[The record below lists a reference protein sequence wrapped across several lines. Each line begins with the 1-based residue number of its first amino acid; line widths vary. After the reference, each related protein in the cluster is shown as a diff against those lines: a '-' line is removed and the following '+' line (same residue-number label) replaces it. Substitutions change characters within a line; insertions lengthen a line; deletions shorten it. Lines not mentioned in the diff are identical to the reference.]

1 MAPPKTAE
9 KAPATAGKAPAKS
22 TGEKKERKPKVDGA
36 KGRKKSRS
44 ETYSSYIYKVLK
56 Q

>member
-22 TGEKKERKPKVDGA
+22 TAEKKERKPKADGA

-44 ETYSSYIYKVLK
+44 ETYSSYIYK
-56 Q
+56 